1 MTYFHIHYGKSDPDQ
16 EYNGENMAT
25 SHRIASES
33 GYYHIMARG
42 NNRTKIFG
50 CHADCRQMLRL
61 MKRLSD
67 QQEIRIYAYCVM
79 PNHYHILLRA
89 SGEEL
94 SGGNG
99 RHDLQILAHAMH
111 RINTAYAHY
120 YKNKYEYVGHVF
132 QGRYLSRA
140 IDSHQY
146 LSRVIRYIHDNPV
159 KASLTKLPE
168 EYSFSSYRSYFFK
181 PGTGH
186 IYGRGIIAKDSK
198 KLLRLMGFSN
208 LSGFE
213 IYHKAPLELDEW
225 SKALFLEE
233 EEAQI
238 KERKMGELKEAK
250 AHLRTNFEQRSN
262 PQQKSDPQLN
272 SERIAYAV
280 RLREET
286 CLSLRTISK
295 ITGVSKIQSNYAF
308 DPDRL

>member
-1 MTYFHIHYGKSDPDQ
+1 
-16 EYNGENMAT
+16 MAT

-50 CHADCRQMLRL
+50 CHADCREMLRL

-67 QQEIRIYAYCVM
+67 QQEISIYAYCVM
-79 PNHYHILLRA
+79 PNHYHILLRTG
-89 SGEEL
+89 GEGLLGEA
-94 SGGNG
+94 GC
-99 RHDLQILAHAMH
+99 HDLQILAHAMH

-132 QGRYLSRA
+132 QGRYVSRA

-146 LSRVIRYIHDNPV
+146 LSRAIRYIHDNPV
-159 KASLTKLPE
+159 KASLAKLPE
-168 EYSFSSYRSYFFK
+168 EYPFSSYRSYFFK
-181 PGTGH
+181 TGTGL

-198 KLLRLMGFSN
+198 KLIKLMGFSN

-213 IYHKAPLELDEW
+213 MYHKAPVDSDEW

-233 EEAQI
+233 DLEEEEAQK
-238 KERKMGELKEAK
+238 KERMMRQRKEAE
-250 AHLRTNFEQRSN
+250 AHLRTNLQKRNN
-262 PQQKSDPQLN
+262 PQQKSKPQLN
-272 SERIAYAV
+272 SERIAYA
-280 RLREET
+280 LYLKEET

-295 ITGVSKIQSNYAF
+295 ITGVSRNTIKLHLRSS
-308 DPDRL
+308 LTH

>member
-1 MTYFHIHYGKSDPDQ
+1 
-16 EYNGENMAT
+16 MAT

-50 CHADCRQMLRL
+50 CHADCRKMLRL

-79 PNHYHILLRA
+79 PNHYHILLRTGSEGL
-89 SGEEL
+89 SGEA
-94 SGGNG
+94 G
-99 RHDLQILAHAMH
+99 RQDLQILAQAMH

-168 EYSFSSYRSYFFK
+168 EYSFSSYRYYFFK
-181 PGTGH
+181 TGRGP

-213 IYHKAPLELDEW
+213 IYHKEPLESDEW

-233 EEAQI
+233 DLEEEEAQK
-238 KERKMGELKEAK
+238 KERRMGQLKEAK
-250 AHLRTNFEQRSN
+250 ARKDCLRGSFKRRN
-262 PQQKSDPQLN
+262 
-272 SERIAYAV
+272 
-280 RLREET
+280 
-286 CLSLRTISK
+286 LSFSTHNIKDYRRFK
-295 ITGVSKIQSNYAF
+295 KYNQITSSILTDS
-308 DPDRL
+308 LTH